1 MFFKR
6 TFPFYF
12 VLGKGMYARTDPR
25 SERALPRGPY
35 AVDAAVVAADQRR
48 RLLAAL
54 PVVAAET
61 GFEGA
66 TVASIARRAGVSPR
80 AFYEQFADK
89 RECFAV
95 AYEAAQEKLLGVLT
109 LQCYM
114 RGSLEE
120 RVERSLEAGLHLLAS
135 EPELA
140 NLIAVE
146 APAVGGEIALRH
158 HEWLDRYGRM
168 LRFAALGA
176 EHRRAPRPALES
188 AMAGGIASQIA
199 SRVMRGDADGLREL
213 APQVGSYVLSFFD
226 SPMAESQPEP
236 EPAQRSVSEQP
247 QSPLPAPVPEPA
259 VA

>member
-1 MFFKR
+1 VPTTEAPTR
-6 TFPFYF
+6 TF
-12 VLGKGMYARTDPR
+12 ADR
-25 SERALPRGPY
+25 LPRGPY
-35 AVDAAVVAADQRR
+35 AVSPEVVAADQRR

-54 PVVAAET
+54 PVVIAEA
-61 GFEGA
+61 GFDGA
-66 TVASIARRAGVSPR
+66 TVASIARRAGVSPG

-89 RECFAV
+89 RECFSV

-114 RGSLEE
+114 RGSLEK

-158 HEWLDRYGRM
+158 HEWLDHYGRL
-168 LRFAALGA
+168 LRFAALDAKQGST
-176 EHRRAPRPALES
+176 PRPALE
-188 AMAGGIASQIA
+188 AAIAGGIASQIA
-199 SRVMRGDADGLREL
+199 SRVMRGGADSLREL
-213 APQVGSYVLSFFD
+213 APQAGSYVLSFFD
-226 SPMAESQPEP
+226 SPLTEPQPEP

-247 QSPLPAPVPEPA
+247 QSPLRLPVPEPA

>member
-1 MFFKR
+1 
-6 TFPFYF
+6 
-12 VLGKGMYARTDPR
+12 MYARTDPR

-35 AVDAAVVAADQRR
+35 AVDSAVVAADQRR
-48 RLLAAL
+48 RLLAVL
-54 PVVAAET
+54 PAVVAEA
-61 GFEGA
+61 GFDGA
-66 TVASIARRAGVSPR
+66 TVANIARRAGVSPR

-176 EHRRAPRPALES
+176 EHRRAPRPALEA

-213 APQVGSYVLSFFD
+213 APQAGSYVLSFFD
-226 SPMAESQPEP
+226 SPVAESQPEP
-236 EPAQRSVSEQP
+236 AQRSASKQP
-247 QSPLPAPVPEPA
+247 QSPLRAPVPEPA